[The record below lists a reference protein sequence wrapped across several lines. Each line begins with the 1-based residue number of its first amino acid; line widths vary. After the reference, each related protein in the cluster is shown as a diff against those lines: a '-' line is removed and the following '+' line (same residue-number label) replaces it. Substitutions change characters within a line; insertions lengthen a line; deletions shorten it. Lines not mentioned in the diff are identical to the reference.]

1 MFKGLR
7 SQRLM
12 ALFAAGALLFNF
24 PLLALWDRDVLILG
38 VPLFPA
44 ALFMVWAVL
53 IALLALIVEGGDAA
67 QDDG

>member
-7 SQRLM
+7 SQRLT

-24 PLLALWDRDVLILG
+24 PLLALWDRDALVLG

-44 ALFMVWAVL
+44 ALFLLWALL
-53 IALLALIVEGGDAA
+53 IAMLALVVEGDDAGE
-67 QDDG
+67 DG

>member
-24 PLLALWDRDVLILG
+24 PLLALWDRDVLIFG

-53 IALLALIVEGGDAA
+53 IALLALIVERGDAA

>member
-44 ALFMVWAVL
+44 ALFLVWAVL
-53 IALLALIVEGGDAA
+53 IVLLALIVEGADAA

>member
-24 PLLALWDRDVLILG
+24 PLLALWDRDVLIFG

-44 ALFMVWAVL
+44 ALFMVWAAL
-53 IALLALIVEGGDAA
+53 IALLALIVERGDAT